1 MGTAPTLAKSNFGR
15 LAGRYRDAYGVAA
28 GTVKFGN
35 LVKRGSLL
43 LAGAI
48 GIAAAF
54 VSRSAFQYESY
65 TGWFELFS
73 GLLIGIAIGGLGY
86 IAGTFLTAQGQFMSA
101 MLDTAINT
109 SPHLQDS
116 EKASIMGL

>member
-1 MGTAPTLAKSNFGR
+1 MATASTMAKSNFGR
-15 LAGRYRDAYGVAA
+15 LADRYRDAYGVAA
-28 GTVKFGN
+28 GTVRFGN
-35 LVKRGSLL
+35 LVKRGSLF
-43 LAGAI
+43 LAGAV

-54 VSRSAFQYESY
+54 VSRSGFQYEKY
-65 TGWFELFS
+65 IGWFELFS

-86 IAGTFLTAQGQFMSA
+86 IAGTFLAAQGQFSA

-116 EKASIMGL
+116 EKASIMML